1 LREYKKGSASL
12 PYPHLF
18 KVRTLATYIMP
29 AEENQQLGEIE
40 YFQPTVRN
48 RLSTTI
54 ILANFVIKYGKF
66 YDISEYLHR
75 FCFTR
80 SIDKYISLENR
91 FKETA
96 SAQGTNIT
104 SKEEHAWGHTRR
116 ENTPT
121 GTEGTFE
128 VRQDGEL
135 IAEIYWDCPYIG
147 PNKIEKRNVKSGY
160 DVSFDNFS
168 FPSGSLGEGIINIR
182 ED

>member
-1 LREYKKGSASL
+1 
-12 PYPHLF
+12 
-18 KVRTLATYIMP
+18 MP
-29 AEENQQLGEIE
+29 EEENQQLGENQW
-40 YFQPTVRN
+40 FQPTVRN

-54 ILANFVIKYGKF
+54 VLANFVIKWGKF

-75 FCFTR
+75 FFCFTR

-91 FKETA
+91 FTETA

-104 SKEEHAWGHTRR
+104 SKEQHTWGHCGRQNSTS
-116 ENTPT
+116 
-121 GTEGTFE
+121 GTEGSFE
-128 VRQDGEL
+128 VRLNGAL

-147 PNKIEKRNVKSGY
+147 SNKIGKRNVKSGY

-168 FPSGSLGEGIINIR
+168 VPSGPLGEGIINIR

>member
-1 LREYKKGSASL
+1 
-12 PYPHLF
+12 
-18 KVRTLATYIMP
+18 MP

-66 YDISEYLHR
+66 YDI
-75 FCFTR
+75 
-80 SIDKYISLENR
+80 KNR